1 MIAAQTPVTGEPQCL
16 HGLHDSVRDRY
27 VNREVTS
34 GWAARRLTWRDH
46 GRYHVCNMDFEALL
60 WQAIRRCGSQLGL
73 ARTLGYNKNAIRQWL
88 LGLSLPDSGVEPQLA
103 QVAGVTRDVL
113 RQAIRDEMI
122 RRWDRAR
129 NRPTI
134 RRGRLGRPPQLADP
148 IPLPVVGQ
156 QVVRPKNASD
166 KKARRGQ
173 TITALLASLGLGLA
187 TLSHAAAPS
196 DVKDSVARRR
206 EAA

>member
-1 MIAAQTPVTGEPQCL
+1 MASPLTCVVPYIRVY
-16 HGLHDSVRDRY
+16 SV
-27 VNREVTS
+27 
-34 GWAARRLTWRDH
+34 
-46 GRYHVCNMDFEALL
+46 DFESLL
-60 WQAIRRCGSQLGL
+60 WQAIRRCEGQTGL
-73 ARTLGYNKNAIRQWL
+73 ARVLGYNKNSIRQWL
-88 LGLSLPDSGVEPQLA
+88 VGIALPDSGVEPQLA
-103 QVAGVTRDVL
+103 QLAGVTPDVM
-113 RQAIRDEMI
+113 RHAIRDEAM

-134 RRGRLGRPPQLADP
+134 RRGRFGRPPQLADP
-148 IPLPVVGQ
+148 HPLPVVGQ

-196 DVKDSVARRR
+196 DVRDSVARRR